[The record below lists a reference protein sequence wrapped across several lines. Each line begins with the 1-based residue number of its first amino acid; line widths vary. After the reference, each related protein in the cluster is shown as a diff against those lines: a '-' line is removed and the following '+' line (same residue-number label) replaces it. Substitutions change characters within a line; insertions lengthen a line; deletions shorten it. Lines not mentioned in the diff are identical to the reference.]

1 MSGFVRMLRMYVMCV
16 GKIITRGYRIWLSNI
31 IVEEVI
37 EVDDLNKGNTF
48 AASGK

>member
-37 EVDDLNKGNTF
+37 EVDEFDKGKTP
-48 AASGK
+48 AAAEK